1 MEACVNE
8 VVEVIELLNHLVLRR
23 GWQDELHCVN
33 SANHILVTREGLLNV
48 SHGDLL
54 VSLGGLGDDS
64 DTVVVELDNGL
75 HHAHGLVE
83 WTVVV
88 VLGERVL
95 LQELILD
102 DLGSLL
108 TKDKRYVS
116 MTESREILSGEKEKS
131 KKFNLP

>member
-1 MEACVNE
+1 MVELLEASVNQVVE
-8 VVEVIELLNHLVLRR
+8 VVELLNNLVLWS
-23 GWQDELHCVN
+23 GWQDELHGVD
-33 SANHILVTREGLLNV
+33 SANNILVARKGLLNV
-48 SHGDLL
+48 SHRDLL

-75 HHAHGLVE
+75 HHAHGLVQ

-102 DLGSLL
+102 NLGSLH
-108 TKDKRYVS
+108 TNRKD
-116 MTESREILSGEKEKS
+116 MLA
-131 KKFNLP
+131 